1 MKKTTKPNPLKF
13 FNDNKAMAY
22 KKAGGAMDAFK
33 KSLRKA
39 PDGGFTGPQPMIGP
53 KTQEQAMISDI
64 MSSQPPIPFANK
76 PTLNER
82 AGKAMMDSINNKP
95 AYVPQGRDV
104 PKGTY
109 EEYKRKSPSQPKSP
123 SDAERRFNEMK
134 YSQGAKKGGSVK
146 RKK

>member
-39 PDGGFTGPQPMIGP
+39 PDGGFTAPQPMIGP
-53 KTQEQAMISDI
+53 KTQEQAMMSD
-64 MSSQPPIPFANK
+64 MVNYQPPIPFANR
-76 PTLNER
+76 PTLEER
-82 AGKAMMDSINNKP
+82 SRKAMMDSMNNRP
-95 AYVPQGRDV
+95 FTPRGSSEPR
-104 PKGTY
+104 GTY
-109 EEYKRKSPSQPKSP
+109 EDYKPKP
-123 SDAERRFNEMK
+123 LSDAERRFNEMK